1 MVSRVRVNGV
11 GSWPTLS
18 HSTAANDI
26 DVCNVCV
33 HMGREELGCPD
44 KVKKYEKM
52 MKKGGAGSVSAHAGA
67 RPGSG
72 GASKAG

>member
-1 MVSRVRVNGV
+1 MLTSFHG
-11 GSWPTLS
+11 
-18 HSTAANDI
+18 TAASDL
-26 DVCNVCV
+26 DVCNAHV
-33 HMGREELGCPD
+33 HMCREELGCPD
-44 KVKKYEKM
+44 TVKKYEKM